1 MSNID
6 TVLNIIRSPQN
17 GMRHKNAV
25 VFDIKGKDLS
35 WLHLT
40 GGAQNSIMT
49 WLQGY
54 HKDDLSEVPKDKVKD
69 HTGKKFVCLNE
80 PEHRYWTGIVEWSSN
95 FGTYEW
101 WQHDD
106 IMEWF
111 PHFDRYTWR
120 YSDQIEG
127 VPEIKHLMK
136 LDNNLSDKMEALG
149 KEYGINCPYGI
160 EKVRPR
166 YKKVKSV
173 IRIHENITPKFKK
186 LVEDSPEL
194 SQKLDD
200 YLAPDVWHYKKAE

>member
-1 MSNID
+1 MSIQTILD
-6 TVLNIIRSPQN
+6 IMRRPDN
-17 GMRHKNAV
+17 GMRIKNPV
-25 VFDIKGKDLS
+25 IMDINNKLG
-35 WLHLT
+35 WLWLT
-40 GGAQNSIMT
+40 GGAMT
-49 WLQGY
+49 SMTAWLNEF
-54 HKDDLSEVPKDKVKD
+54 HLNEFKEVPKDDLMKYDKQIFAIL
-69 HTGKKFVCLNE
+69 KE
-80 PEHRYWTGIVEWSSN
+80 PNQRYWDGITEWSTCW
-95 FGTYEW
+95 GEYEW

-149 KEYGINCPYGI
+149 KEYGLNCPYGI

-200 YLAPDVWHYKKAE
+200 YLAPDVWYYKKAE